1 MLKLLFCGDTVP
13 TVDTGALFAAG
24 DVDTLF
30 SDVAPVFKTADRVIV
45 NLECALTES
54 EGAIRKF
61 GPNIKGPT
69 ASAATL
75 RKAGVTDCGLA
86 NNHMLDFGVT
96 GMRDT
101 ISALEGANL
110 RWFGAGENDVEAR
123 KPLIIEQDGMRVGVL
138 AAVEHEYTYALPN
151 QPGAAPFD
159 PFDMLTDIAAL
170 RRECDAVVVL
180 YHGGKEQCEYPSPR
194 LRKACQAMARLGADL
209 VLCQHSH
216 IIGCMEEYEG
226 STIVY
231 GQGNFNF
238 VKEAYANLPG
248 WNSGLMVHVAFDH
261 GMQVSYTPVVSTGH
275 GIRLAQ
281 GEEKQAILD
290 GFAARSE
297 TLRDGRWLDG
307 WRAFCQ
313 SKKEIYTATVRDA
326 YADPAD
332 PRKLENF
339 AHYLDCEA
347 HTDVYRELYKT
358 WHAAQTDG
366 ASVLCTLP
374 EGASR
379 IQKDDIV

>member
-13 TVDTGALFAAG
+13 TDDTGALFAAG
-24 DVDTLF
+24 DVDALF
-30 SDVAPVFKTADRVIV
+30 SDVAPVFQPADRVIV

-54 EGAIRKF
+54 EGAIRKC
-61 GPNIKGPT
+61 GPNLKGPT

-75 RKAGVTDCGLA
+75 RKAGVTDCSLA

-101 ISALEGANL
+101 IRALDAQGL
-110 RWFGAGENDVEAR
+110 RWFGAGENDVDAR
-123 KPLIIEQDGMRVGVL
+123 RPLLIHQLGRRGGVL
-138 AAVEHEYTYALPN
+138 AVVEQEYTYALPN

-159 PFDMLTDIAAL
+159 PFDTLTDVAAL
-170 RRECDAVVVL
+170 RRECDAVVLL

-216 IIGCMEEYEG
+216 IIGCAEEYEG

-238 VKEAYANLPG
+238 VKAAYANLVG
-248 WNSGLMVHVAFDH
+248 WNTGLMVHVTFDP
-261 GMQVSYTPVVSTGH
+261 GMHVTYTPVVSTGH

-281 GEEKQAILD
+281 GEEKQALLG

-297 TLRDGRWLDG
+297 MLRDGRWLDG
-307 WRAFCQ
+307 WRTFCE
-313 SKKEIYTATVRDA
+313 SKKDLYTATVRNAYVDA
-326 YADPAD
+326 DD
-332 PRKLENF
+332 PRRLETF

-358 WHAAQTDG
+358 WHASQTDG
-366 ASVLCTLP
+366 AQ
-374 EGASR
+374 EASPR
-379 IQKDDIV
+379 S

>member
-13 TVDTGALFAAG
+13 TDDTAPLFAAG
-24 DVDTLF
+24 DVDALF
-30 SDVAPVFKTADRVIV
+30 SDVTLLFRTADRVIV
-45 NLECALTES
+45 NLECALTETD
-54 EGAIRKF
+54 GAIRKF

-86 NNHMLDFGVT
+86 NNHMLDFGVA

-101 ISALEGANL
+101 IRALDAQHL
-110 RWFGAGENDVEAR
+110 HWFGAGENDTDAR
-123 KPLIIEQDGMRVGVL
+123 KPLIIEQNGLRVGIL
-138 AAVEHEYTYALPN
+138 AVVEHEYTYALPD

-159 PFDMLTDIAAL
+159 PFDTLTDIAAL
-170 RRECDAVVVL
+170 KRECDAVVVL

-194 LRKACQAMARLGADL
+194 LRKACHAMARLGADL

-216 IIGCMEEYEG
+216 IIGCAEEYEG
-226 STIVY
+226 ATIVY

-238 VKEAYANLPG
+238 VKSQYAHLSG
-248 WNSGLMVHVAFDH
+248 WNSGLMVHVAFDPD
-261 GMQVSYTPVVSTGH
+261 MKVSFTPVVSTGH

-281 GEEKQAILD
+281 DSEKQAILD

-307 WRAFCQ
+307 WRAFCADV
-313 SKKEIYTATVRDA
+313 KESYTASVRDA
-326 YADPAD
+326 FTDPEN
-332 PRKLENF
+332 PRMLEHF

-347 HTDVYRELYKT
+347 HTDVYRELFKT

-366 ASVLCTLP
+366 AQ
-374 EGASR
+374 G
-379 IQKDDIV
+379 